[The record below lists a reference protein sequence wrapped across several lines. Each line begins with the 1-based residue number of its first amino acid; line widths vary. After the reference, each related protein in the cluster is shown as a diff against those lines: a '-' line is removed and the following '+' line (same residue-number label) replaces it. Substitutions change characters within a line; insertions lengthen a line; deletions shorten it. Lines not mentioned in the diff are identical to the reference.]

1 LLTLMLYRRLLQLYF
16 TKTMKSMQRWLRNYE
31 RIRTEGL
38 DRQFKMPSSWH
49 STKYPLETMTWD
61 EIREIYVPEMQMT
74 FGKCCESI
82 RKSWYHYKMARKE
95 GDKAWDIILRIARIE
110 RALGLEMIQFRD
122 GPPVEWVKQQL
133 DMEEGTGVESSSED
147 LELKY
152 EENQGQLWGDD
163 EPLTT
168 EERQLMAE
176 EREDLIAQIEADEW

>member
-1 LLTLMLYRRLLQLYF
+1 
-16 TKTMKSMQRWLRNYE
+16 MQRWLRHYE

-38 DRQFKMPSSWH
+38 DRQFKMPCSWH

-74 FGKCCESI
+74 FGKCCESM

-95 GDKAWDIILRIARIE
+95 GDKAWDIILRIAKIE
-110 RALGLEMIQFRD
+110 RALGLEMIEFRD

-152 EENQGQLWGDD
+152 EEENQGQLWGDD
-163 EPLTT
+163 EPLTP

-176 EREDLIAQIEADEW
+176 EREDLIAQIGADDW